1 MECDLYRKDIV
12 CFKIPWLLFLE
23 YLLVTEVGFDD
34 FDILLLGCPCIML
47 MMSCAVIVFFLAC
60 RLFIGVCIRL
70 CFCLLK
76 MLLMNAMW
84 IVVAKY

>member
-1 MECDLYRKDIV
+1 
-12 CFKIPWLLFLE
+12 
-23 YLLVTEVGFDD
+23 
-34 FDILLLGCPCIML
+34 

>member
-1 MECDLYRKDIV
+1 MILIFSYTWPSMHYADDELCCN
-12 CFKIPWLLFLE
+12 CF
-23 YLLVTEVGFDD
+23 
-34 FDILLLGCPCIML
+34 
-47 MMSCAVIVFFLAC
+47 FFLAC